1 MKFHHYGLIVSD
13 IDTSID
19 RFKSFNYEMV
29 IKDKDELQQA
39 ELSILENKHS
49 RIELVCPFAD
59 NESLNKLLRNKSD
72 NGYHLCFEVQDIDL
86 TCKEL
91 KKNKIVLYEFS
102 KPKPA
107 KIFQQRR
114 VAFYYING
122 MGLIEFLESGI

>member
-1 MKFHHYGLIVSD
+1 MKFHHYGLLVSD

-91 KKNKIVLYEFS
+91 QKNKIVLYEFS